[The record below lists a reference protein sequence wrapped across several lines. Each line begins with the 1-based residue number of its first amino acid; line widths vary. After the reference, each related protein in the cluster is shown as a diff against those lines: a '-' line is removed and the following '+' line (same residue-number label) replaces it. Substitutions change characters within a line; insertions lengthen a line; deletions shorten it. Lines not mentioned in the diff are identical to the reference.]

1 MRKKEKKSSAAVGNL
16 AKNIAQKAEN
26 AVSLKNL
33 WLFIILI
40 AMLLFTLTTLFASI
54 LSKLVNWLLNVD
66 FELSVYGWTILFSV
80 LIGVCL
86 SVIIGKALFVPVV
99 KLSSAMKR
107 VAKGDFGVRLEYG
120 AVVNEINTMIENF
133 NIMARELSATEMLQ
147 SDFVSNVS
155 HEFKTPL
162 SVIEGY
168 ATLLQDDGVT
178 DAERKDYAERILL
191 NSKRLSDLVGNVLL
205 LSKLENQNI
214 PVGFEGFKLDEQI
227 RQCIVML
234 ESKWDSK
241 RLEIDATLS
250 ETDYIGNESLLQHVW
265 INLLDNAIKFNREG
279 GKITITLTTDENN
292 VVVNVADEGDGI
304 SDECMAHVYDKFY
317 QCDSSHKGEGNGLGL
332 SLVKRIIDTHGG
344 TISCRNS
351 ESGGA
356 VFSVTL
362 PKVKQ

>member
-1 MRKKEKKSSAAVGNL
+1 MGKKQKKSSASVGNL

-40 AMLLFTLTTLFASI
+40 AMLLFTLTTLVASI
-54 LSKLVNWLLNVD
+54 LSKLVNWLLGVN

-99 KLSSAMKR
+99 KLSAAMKR

-168 ATLLQDDGVT
+168 ATLLQDDDVSA
-178 DAERKDYAERILL
+178 AERKDYAERILL
-191 NSKRLSDLVGNVLL
+191 NSRRLSDLVGNVLL

-214 PVGFEGFKLDEQI
+214 PAGFEAFKLDEQI

-234 ESKWDSK
+234 HPKWDSK
-241 RLEIDATLS
+241 NLEIDATLS
-250 ETDYIGNESLLQHVW
+250 EIDYFGNESLLQHVW
-265 INLLDNAIKFNREG
+265 TNLLDNAIKFNREG
-279 GKITITLTTDENN
+279 GKITVSLTADDKN
-292 VVVNVADEGDGI
+292 VVVTVSDEGEGI
-304 SDECMAHVYDKFY
+304 SDEGMAHVYDKFY

-344 TISCRNS
+344 TISCRNA

-356 VFSVTL
+356 EFTVTL
-362 PKVKQ
+362 PVTTR

>member
-1 MRKKEKKSSAAVGNL
+1 MKKKEKKRPVGNI

-40 AMLLFTLTTLFASI
+40 AMALFTLTTLVASM
-54 LSKLVNWLLNVD
+54 LSKLVTWLIGVD
-66 FELSVYGWTILFSV
+66 FELSLYGWTILFSV
-80 LIGVCL
+80 LIGACL
-86 SVIIGKALFVPVV
+86 SIIIGKALIVPVV
-99 KLSSAMKR
+99 KLSAAMKR

-133 NIMARELSATEMLQ
+133 NIMARELSATEVLQ

-168 ATLLQDDGVT
+168 ATLLQDECVS
-178 DAERKDYAERILL
+178 DAERKDYAEKIVL
-191 NSKRLSDLVGNVLL
+191 NSRRLSDLVGNVLL

-214 PVGFEGFKLDEQI
+214 PSAFSSFKLDEQI

-234 ESKWDSK
+234 QPKIENKN
-241 RLEIDATLS
+241 LELDVKLS
-250 ETDYIGNESLLQHVW
+250 ETDYCGNQSLLQHVW
-265 INLLDNAIKFNREG
+265 TNLLDNAIKFNRKG
-279 GKITITLTTDENN
+279 GLLTVILECQSGLII
-292 VVVNVADEGDGI
+292 VRIADEGEGVSEEGMKHI
-304 SDECMAHVYDKFY
+304 YDKFY
-317 QCDSSHKGEGNGLGL
+317 QGDSSHRGEGNGLGL

-344 TISCRNS
+344 SIVCRNL

-356 VFSVTL
+356 EFTVTL
-362 PKVKQ
+362 PIAVN